1 MSEMQGLNLSN
12 VCEGK
17 LDRQFKAKYPEI
29 LAELKEGQKA
39 TMTIS
44 LTFERPA
51 GSTIM
56 TSVTSR
62 MTTKMPPSAAVA
74 GLYSFDDDYQIKTE
88 TMSQEETG
96 KQGVIQFPNMA
107 NK

>member
-29 LAELKEGQKA
+29 IANLKEGQKA
-39 TMTIS
+39 TVTIA
-44 LTFERPA
+44 LTFERPS

-56 TSVTSR
+56 TSVTGK

-74 GLYSFDDDYQIKTE
+74 GLYSFDNDYQIKTE
-88 TMSQEETG
+88 NLQAEESG
-96 KQGVIQFPNMA
+96 KQGVIQFPSSA
-107 NK
+107 K